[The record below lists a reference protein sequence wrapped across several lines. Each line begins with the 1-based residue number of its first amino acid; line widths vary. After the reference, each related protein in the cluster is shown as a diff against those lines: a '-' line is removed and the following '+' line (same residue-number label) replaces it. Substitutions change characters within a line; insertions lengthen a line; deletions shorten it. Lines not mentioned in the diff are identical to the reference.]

1 MSDPRS
7 ARPPNTTPN
16 VAAPPPFVERRRTFR
31 RAADRQAHEETR
43 LLARALDVLAAD
55 HAPDARLAGLLDLL
69 AETVGARRAAVVSDG
84 PERSVAVVAHRDDD
98 VAAAESLGA
107 WLDATS
113 PRSRA
118 RRAAAGPAP
127 ISVVRPAVVRTRGG
141 ARTADRGGQPWY
153 AVVPIP
159 AAGEVALGFEFAEP
173 IEPGT
178 VSERLPPSMARHA
191 AVALALVTDAL
202 TTERALGELRAGE
215 VERERFVSTVAH
227 ELRTP
232 LTGLGGY
239 LDLILEGKVGDA
251 AVEREFL
258 ERGRTIVHSMA
269 ALVGDLLEL
278 SKLESG
284 SLVLEIGA
292 FSIAE
297 AMTTAASG
305 LLPIAMDRGLELRAD
320 VPPRLQAA
328 TGDRRRVEQ
337 ILTNLGAN
345 AIKFGGAAG
354 GRVELSGR
362 SDGTVAIIAVRDD
375 GPGIDDEDRP
385 RIFGRFYRMAGHE
398 RVTGT
403 GLGLPIARDLARA
416 MGGDLDVASIAGAGS
431 SFVLALPGPVGA
443 STAAIASA
451 LATTLDHETERLRRA
466 AIIRANASAESSNG
480 TAPSRKAA
488 TGPATP
494 ADGSAGPGG
503 TGIPAGSRR

>member
-1 MSDPRS
+1 
-7 ARPPNTTPN
+7 
-16 VAAPPPFVERRRTFR
+16 VERRRTFR

-98 VAAAESLGA
+98 VDAAEALGA
-107 WLDATS
+107 WLDAAA

-118 RRAAAGPAP
+118 RRAAAGLAP
-127 ISVVRPAVVRTRGG
+127 ISVVRPAVVGRAASRLAERPGE
-141 ARTADRGGQPWY
+141 PYY

-173 IEPGT
+173 VQPGT
-178 VSERLPPSMARHA
+178 VADRLPPSMARHA

-202 TTERALGELRAGE
+202 TTERALADLRAGE
-215 VERERFVSTVAH
+215 AERDRFVSTIAH

-232 LTGLGGY
+232 LTGLAGY
-239 LDLILEGKVGDA
+239 LDLILEGKVGDT

-278 SKLESG
+278 SRLESG
-284 SLVLEIGA
+284 SIALEITA
-292 FSIAE
+292 FSVAE
-297 AMTTAASG
+297 AMTAVSSG
-305 LLPIAMDRGLELRAD
+305 LLPIAMDRGLDLRSD
-320 VPPRLQAA
+320 LPPRLQAA

-345 AIKFGGAAG
+345 AIKFGGPAG

-362 SDGTVAIIAVRDD
+362 SDGTVAIIVVRDE

-385 RIFGRFYRMAGHE
+385 RIFERFYRMAGHE

-443 STAAIASA
+443 APAKVAAA
-451 LATTLDHETERLRRA
+451 LAASLVDEAERLRRS
-466 AIIRANASAESSNG
+466 AIIRANAGPRPGPAKGTNGGGAGTERHESSD
-480 TAPSRKAA
+480 R
-488 TGPATP
+488 PAM
-494 ADGSAGPGG
+494 
-503 TGIPAGSRR
+503 PAGARR